1 MFHKSST
8 KKWLEEVSKWIAVP
22 EKLFE
27 NIIRT
32 PERKHALTN
41 LVEDKIAKTR
51 MRIRQIICTDV
62 FHKKEILNI
71 GTVSQKLFY
80 VKFSRFSTVYFM
92 FFSF

>member
-32 PERKHALTN
+32 PERKHAITN
-41 LVEDKIAKTR
+41 LVGDKIAKTR
-51 MRIRQIICTDV
+51 MRIRQII
-62 FHKKEILNI
+62 
-71 GTVSQKLFY
+71 
-80 VKFSRFSTVYFM
+80 
-92 FFSF
+92 